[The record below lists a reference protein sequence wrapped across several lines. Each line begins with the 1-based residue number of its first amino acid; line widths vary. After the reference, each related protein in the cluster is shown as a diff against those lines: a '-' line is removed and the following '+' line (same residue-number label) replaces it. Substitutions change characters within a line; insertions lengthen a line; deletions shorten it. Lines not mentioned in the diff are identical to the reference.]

1 MLEEITFGPYITEVF
16 LLLRDSLFLS
26 ALLHDSEAW
35 YNVTQQD
42 LKTLEDCDALIL
54 RQYFSL
60 HSKCPRELPHL
71 EIGAVPVR
79 FIIMQRRIL
88 YLNYL
93 MNQEPNSLL
102 YKFLQSQRKN
112 AVKGDWC
119 LIVQKDLEDL
129 DIDLSFE
136 EIGNTPKVQLKK
148 LLSDVIHDKSF
159 EYLMKIKES
168 HSKMRNLK
176 YEKLELQNYLRPEAK
191 LTRSEI
197 NFTIAS
203 RGNMLNLK
211 QNFKSENKNNLE
223 CRICLKESSVES
235 QLHIYQE
242 CELLNVNAIISN
254 DSNQYEDLFSNN
266 ADKTV
271 STSRRLSQSYKTF
284 VELLNSS
291 ASDRPSAVGSRS
303 VLD

>member
-1 MLEEITFGPYITEVF
+1 M
-16 LLLRDSLFLS
+16 
-26 ALLHDSEAW
+26 
-35 YNVTQQD
+35 
-42 LKTLEDCDALIL
+42 
-54 RQYFSL
+54 
-60 HSKCPRELPHL
+60 
-71 EIGAVPVR
+71 
-79 FIIMQRRIL
+79 
-88 YLNYL
+88 
-93 MNQEPNSLL
+93 
-102 YKFLQSQRKN
+102 
-112 AVKGDWC
+112 
-119 LIVQKDLEDL
+119 
-129 DIDLSFE
+129 
-136 EIGNTPKVQLKK
+136 
-148 LLSDVIHDKSF
+148 
-159 EYLMKIKES
+159 
-168 HSKMRNLK
+168 
-176 YEKLELQNYLRPEAK
+176 RPEAK